1 MKKRL
6 TLVLSLISIAGLAGC
21 NNKPTTDSSTVVP
34 AVTGSIKF
42 NKASY
47 SVEKGSSVTVRASI
61 VTDEVLDDATL
72 KFTCEQDGEIVE
84 LPAVTTGV
92 VSISVKGLNV
102 GTATIKAVS
111 VARPEINGTV
121 EVEVTKV
128 KKVLNRVWS
137 NVIGYNNYTLNSY
150 NPDESTTEPTTVVKV
165 TTNGVTQTDASGAPL
180 AANKIYF
187 ADETAAD
194 GVGSHDAVG
203 IAIDADTK
211 LAYYLQQD
219 NGQFIAPTESI
230 KANVGLLN
238 SKNFLGLKADA
249 TSWMDVDST
258 FFGLQAINPSW
269 LPSKKEATN
278 VYTIEGSQEDVNSAA
293 VEALLWQLIDPNGK
307 NEFIVNNKLESGYYS
322 YDLAAAIDTTI
333 TVVNDNEISVTI
345 VETESQVTHTMSMA
359 NVGTTELDADVKS
372 FMSGVTTVNKPA
384 LGDYWDL
391 VRSEAAKNN
400 YVFSFAIPL
409 DKNGTTATY
418 YGYYTEDYFMAYYP
432 QEFVDVY
439 NPIAT
444 AQGHK
449 AMEAGGAAIVRNKT
463 SQTYSV
469 CEYVPA
475 TDTAKA
481 TFTKVEDLKKQDGS
495 LCNFTD
501 FPTMAS
507 IPVSSILGDFTDYLS
522 TASFIA
528 GDSIYNFTS
537 SPSEIFSG
545 YGQWLFT
552 QDKSTVTEVATYLGN
567 NISGSSVIGGVGI
580 DVAQAGKGY
589 TISEMRFLL
598 AASSNGTS
606 YSIYY
611 TPVIKYFGSAHAQ
624 NPAASLIDAYLNPAA

>member
-21 NNKPTTDSSTVVP
+21 NNKPTSESTTVVP
-34 AVTGSIKF
+34 TVTGSIKF

-47 SVEKGSSVTVRASI
+47 SVEKGASVTVRASI
-61 VTDEVLDDATL
+61 VTDEVLDDSTL

-84 LPAVTTGV
+84 LPAVTSSV
-92 VSISVKGLNV
+92 VSISVKGLSV
-102 GTATIKAVS
+102 GTATIKAAS
-111 VARPEINGTV
+111 VAHPEINGTV
-121 EVEVTKV
+121 KVEVTKV

-150 NPDESTTEPTTVVKV
+150 NPDESATEPTTVVKV
-165 TTNGVTQTDASGAPL
+165 TTEGVTQTDAAGAPL
-180 AANKIYF
+180 EANKIYF

-194 GVGSHDAVG
+194 GIGSHDGLG

-219 NGQFIAPTESI
+219 NGQFVAPTESI
-230 KANVGLLN
+230 KANVGLLK
-238 SKNFLGLKADA
+238 STNFLGLKGDA
-249 TSWMDVDST
+249 SSWMDVDNR

-278 VYTIEGSQEDVNSAA
+278 VYTIEGSQEDLNSAA

-307 NEFIVNNKLESGYYS
+307 HEFIVNNKLESGYYS
-322 YDLAAAIDTTI
+322 YDLAAAIETSI
-333 TVVNDNEISVTI
+333 TVVSDNEISVTI

-359 NVGTTELDADVKS
+359 NVGTTELDAGVKS
-372 FMSGVTTVNKPA
+372 FMSGVRTVNKPA
-384 LGDYWDL
+384 LGAYWDL

-400 YVFSFAIPL
+400 YVFSFALPL
-409 DKNGTTATY
+409 DSNGTTATY
-418 YGYYTEDYFMAYYP
+418 YGYYTEDYFMEYYP

-444 AQGHK
+444 SQGYK
-449 AMEAGGAAIVRNKT
+449 AMEAGGTAIVRNKT

-469 CEYVPA
+469 CEFVPE
-475 TDTAKA
+475 TDKAPAK
-481 TFTKVEDLKKQDGS
+481 FNKVEDLKKGDGS
-495 LCNFTD
+495 VCNFTD

-507 IPVSSILGDFTDYLS
+507 IPVSRLFGDFTDYLS

-537 SPSEIFSG
+537 QPVEIFKG
-545 YGQWLFT
+545 YGKWLYT
-552 QDKSTVTEVATYLGN
+552 QDKSTVTEVATYLGRN
-567 NISGSSVIGGVGI
+567 VSGSSVIGGVGI
-580 DVAQAGKGY
+580 DLEKAGTGY

-598 AASSNGTS
+598 ASSSNGTS